1 MLTESEKLELIQMLT
16 KDTVDHVE
24 VVRYVDEIV
33 KETATE
39 QYGEGYDAGYDEGWG
54 AGEDY
59 ARSRAEELMA

>member
-1 MLTESEKLELIQMLT
+1 MLSENEKLELIQMLT

-39 QYGEGYDAGYDEGWG
+39 QYGEGFDTGYNEGWS

-59 ARSRAEELMA
+59 SRELAGELMA